1 MSEFYKSYSKEIYDK
16 IKLDILKLNIRD
28 GDFLTL
34 SELANKYKVSKTP
47 IRDAL
52 GALEIEGYLLSLPRK
67 GYLVK
72 PVTQRSIRECFQ
84 MRLILEKAAV
94 GIAIGV
100 ADSRELDDILKL
112 ASTFPEDINDRQAV
126 GFNEL
131 NNSFHMKILHSTH
144 NSLLVES
151 FEDIME
157 NLSRILRLD
166 SNNVELSN
174 QKEEHIGIAEALV
187 KRDRIEAEKLVT
199 QHILNLETRVCNNN
213 MGGWQI

>member
-1 MSEFYKSYSKEIYDK
+1 MSESNKSYSKEIYDK
-16 IKLDILKLNIRD
+16 IKSDILKLNIRD

-34 SELANKYKVSKTP
+34 SELADKYKVSKTP

-52 GALEIEGYLLSLPRK
+52 GALEIEGYLLSIPRK

-94 GIAIGV
+94 GISVRV
-100 ADSRELDDILKL
+100 ADSEELDDILKL
-112 ASTFPEDINDRQAV
+112 ASIFPEDADDGQAV
-126 GFNEL
+126 EFNEL

-144 NSLLVES
+144 NSLLVET
-151 FEDIME
+151 FENVME

-166 SNNVELSN
+166 SHNVELKM
-174 QKEEHIGIAEALV
+174 QKQEHINIAEALI
-187 KRDRIEAEKLVT
+187 KRDLIEAEKLVA
-199 QHILNLETRVCNNN
+199 QHILNLERRVCNNYI
-213 MGGWQI
+213 GG

>member
-1 MSEFYKSYSKEIYDK
+1 MSEFHKSYSKEIYDK

-166 SNNVELSN
+166 SNDVELSN